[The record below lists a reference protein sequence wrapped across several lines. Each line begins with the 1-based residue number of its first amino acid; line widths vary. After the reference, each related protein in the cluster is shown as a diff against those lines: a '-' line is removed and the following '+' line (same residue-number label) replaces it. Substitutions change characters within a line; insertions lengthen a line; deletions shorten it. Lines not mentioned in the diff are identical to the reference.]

1 MTRCEPGGT
10 AWRPISCRHAVP
22 PVLIGRDREVEL
34 LDTHLA
40 AAGKGRG
47 GAVFIVGDPGI
58 GKSRLTAECLHRAR
72 EAGMTTLRGRGSG
85 VSADVPFKPLSE
97 ALFSFA
103 RSRRPPSDPAL
114 APYLPA
120 LTTLIPEWRQDG
132 AAAHLESKT
141 ILAEAV
147 LRLLMVIGRGTG
159 CLLVL
164 EDLHE
169 ADADTLALVDYLAD
183 NLAEVPAVLL
193 VNLRGHAGPAL
204 TLAYACARRQVTEI
218 IELAPLSPSQTRLL
232 AEACLD
238 PPGDLPPQLIPHVE
252 RETDGVPFL
261 VEEFIGTLVGMGALW
276 HDGEQW
282 RLSADSATRVPTTL
296 ARSIGMRLATL
307 GPSTHD
313 PLRTAAVFGVRFPV
327 SVIQESVGM
336 GDHEMAAFL
345 RSATVARLIAPDD
358 ECAGEWYAFRHSLT
372 AEALLAPLI
381 PAERASFAKRAAD
394 ALERLHPDLPG
405 EWCQIAANL
414 RLAAGDTPAAAG
426 LLAEA
431 GSRYLN
437 SGAANLAATMLERAY
452 ALRETAPA
460 DLRARTLQQLLH
472 ALTEGGGVD
481 RALALAKDISL
492 ADDLTMTIGHEI
504 DLRTKLAWVAAET
517 GGIDDGRAHVAVVRR
532 LLDACPD
539 EARTAAIDVIEA
551 ELLVPDHGVLQQSA
565 QEMTA
570 PESLV
575 TRAAQVAER
584 IPLPEVACQA
594 WERMAMLSRV
604 WGFDE
609 SDRCLTRMQSI
620 AEAHDLTLWKLRA
633 MLRLAGNHGMR
644 TGENEPLEEVRRSA
658 AQAGAISLVHSA
670 EATLAMTRVLRGE
683 YAAADEI
690 ATSCIETTIRLGHI
704 AYTQYLLLAQA
715 TLAAHQARRADME
728 RTLAEFRRWGG
739 EQSLHMPVVYGLCLA
754 MCALLEED
762 RDGCRELLTRAR
774 EWEDEHPTIYYMTG
788 RYGLG
793 VLLDALAAQ
802 VGLAEW
808 EIAEKEPAAELRW
821 NRHFLYLAKAVL
833 LGRQGDSEGA
843 TGAMEMAR
851 AAAEPYPLAE
861 HLGLRLVA
869 ESALADQWG
878 EPLVWLRTAE
888 EYFHEAGIAAV
899 TAACRALLRKAGATV
914 TYRRAGH
921 DELPAPLRNRGV
933 TVREHQVLVLLAER
947 CGNVEIGK
955 RLFISPRTVEKH
967 VASLLSKTGL
977 PDRAALREYAATL
990 PR

>member
-1 MTRCEPGGT
+1 MQYNSPL
-10 AWRPISCRHAVP
+10 
-22 PVLIGRDREVEL
+22 LIGRDREVDL
-34 LDTHLA
+34 LDTHLEA
-40 AAGKGRG
+40 ARKGRG
-47 GAVFIVGDPGI
+47 GTVVIVGDPGI
-58 GKSRLTAECLHRAR
+58 GKSRLTAECLHRAG
-72 EAGMTTLRGRGSG
+72 EAGMRTLRGRGSN

-103 RSRRPPSDPAL
+103 RSRRPPSDPTL

-132 AAAHLESKT
+132 AATHLESKT

-147 LRLLMVIGRGTG
+147 LRLLTVIGRDTG

-169 ADADTLALVDYLAD
+169 ADADTLALVEYLAD
-183 NLAEVPAVLL
+183 NLAEVPAVVL

-204 TLAYACARRQVTEI
+204 TLAYACAQRQVTAM
-218 IELAPLSPSQTRLL
+218 IELSPLSPPQTRLL
-232 AEACLD
+232 AAACLD
-238 PPGDLPPQLIPHVE
+238 PPGDIPSPLIPRLE

-261 VEEFIGTLVGMGALW
+261 IEEFIGVMVGMGALR

-282 RLSADSATRVPTTL
+282 QLSTDTATQVPTTL
-296 ARSIGMRLATL
+296 ARSISMRLTTL
-307 GPSTHD
+307 APSTRD
-313 PLRTAAVFGVRFPV
+313 LLRTAAMFGLRFPV
-327 SVIQESVGM
+327 PVIQEAVGL

-345 RSATVARLIAPDD
+345 RSATTARLITPDD
-358 ECAGEWYAFRHSLT
+358 GSSGEWYAFRHTLT
-372 AEALLAPLI
+372 AEALIASLI

-405 EWCQIAANL
+405 EWCQIAATL
-414 RLAAGDTPAAAG
+414 RLAAGDTAAAAG

-437 SGAANLAATMLERAY
+437 SGAANLAVTMLERAY
-452 ALRETAPA
+452 ALEETASA

-472 ALTEGGGVD
+472 ALTEGGRVD
-481 RALALAKDISL
+481 RALMLVKGLSL
-492 ADDLTMTIGHEI
+492 ADDLTMTIRHEI

-517 GGIDDGRAHVAVVRR
+517 GEISDGRAHVAVVRR
-532 LLDACPD
+532 LLGACPD

-551 ELLVPDHGVLQQSA
+551 ELLIPDHGVLQHCT
-565 QEMTA
+565 QEMTVA
-570 PESLV
+570 EGLAK
-575 TRAAQVAER
+575 RAAEVAER

-604 WGFDE
+604 RGFDE
-609 SDRCLTRMQSI
+609 PDRCLTRMQAI

-644 TGENEPLEEVRRSA
+644 TGGSEPLEEVRRSA
-658 AQAGAISLVHSA
+658 ARAGAISLVHGA
-670 EATLAMTRVLRGE
+670 EATLAMARVLRGE

-690 ATSCIETTIRLGHI
+690 AASCIETTIRLGHT

-715 TLAAHQARRADME
+715 TLAAHQARRSDME
-728 RTLAEFRRWGG
+728 RALVEFRRWGG

-754 MCALLEED
+754 MCSLLEED
-762 RDGCRELLTRAR
+762 RDRCRELLTRAR

-793 VLLDALAAQ
+793 VLMDALTSE

-833 LGRQGDSEGA
+833 LGRQGDAEGA
-843 TGAMEMAR
+843 MGALEVAR
-851 AAAEPYPLAE
+851 SAAEPYPLAG
-861 HLGLRLVA
+861 HLGLRLIA
-869 ESALADQWG
+869 EPALADQWG
-878 EPLVWLRTAE
+878 EPLAWLRTAE
-888 EYFHEAGIAAV
+888 EYFHRARITAVAGACRSLLREAGAA
-899 TAACRALLRKAGATV
+899 V
-914 TYRRAGH
+914 TYRRTGH

-933 TVREHQVLVLLAER
+933 TVREHQVLILLAER
-947 CGNVEIGK
+947 RGNVEIGE

-990 PR
+990 AR